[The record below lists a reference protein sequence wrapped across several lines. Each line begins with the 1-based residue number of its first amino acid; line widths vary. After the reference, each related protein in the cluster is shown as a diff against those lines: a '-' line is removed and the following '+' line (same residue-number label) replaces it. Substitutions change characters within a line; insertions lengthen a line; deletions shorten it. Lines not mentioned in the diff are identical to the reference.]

1 MHAMPLLKDFF
12 FCGDHV
18 GPPEKRPT
26 FKDQAYNLALIKI
39 INLVLISPLTRLM
52 TENDSFRNL
61 CQNTQLGNCSNIFSS
76 PINTL
81 MMAD

>member
-1 MHAMPLLKDFF
+1 MHARALLKEFF
-12 FCGDHV
+12 SGDHV
-18 GPPEKRPT
+18 GLPEKNPT
-26 FKDQAYNLALIKI
+26 FKDQAYSLALIKI
-39 INLVLISPLTRLM
+39 ISLVLISPLTILV

-61 CQNTQLGNCSNIFSS
+61 CQNTQLGNCSNIFSG